1 MVLIGFVG
9 RGRAS
14 VVGEAASPLASC
26 FVVIVVVVVGE
37 GYLWWSIN
45 QVKSKLV
52 GAARVQPSNRHRDRS
67 LGWCGRMRREGGK
80 VWEGQ
85 QSVVGRAMRGKRG
98 ASRAVWDG
106 LLLLPLCCSRARP
119 IKSQAQGPRARQPE
133 QVRSLSCRQ
142 IIGVIIFIN
151 SSRAAAAVP
160 QASRCWLRLE
170 YLLLSPRRRPRNF
183 PANPPHRPAPTHR
196 VGKVF
201 HGLQGPRNKA
211 PAAAAR
217 ERRRTEETRGYAC
230 AVRVEGVAHVKCTRL
245 KPGIAFTIHAP
256 LLFFSSAVRSSRPG
270 LREKSRERRRKRRAS
285 ALRDS
290 V

>member
-1 MVLIGFVG
+1 MVE
-9 RGRAS
+9 R
-14 VVGEAASPLASC
+14 
-26 FVVIVVVVVGE
+26 
-37 GYLWWSIN
+37 
-45 QVKSKLV
+45 
-52 GAARVQPSNRHRDRS
+52 
-67 LGWCGRMRREGGK
+67 
-80 VWEGQ
+80 WEGREAHRERCG
-85 QSVVGRAMRGKRG
+85 S
-98 ASRAVWDG
+98 G

-142 IIGVIIFIN
+142 IIVGVVILIN
-151 SSRAAAAVP
+151 SSRTAAAVP